1 MTVGDLLREELH
13 DLQRGVFLFP
23 FSFISVCVFTS
34 VYVVCLFLFV
44 CLNSITML
52 EFFIFVKYL
61 SNIEDNV

>member
-1 MTVGDLLREELH
+1 MIFKGEFFFNFYVYFCL
-13 DLQRGVFLFP
+13 
-23 FSFISVCVFTS
+23 CVYFG
-34 VYVVCLFLFV
+34 LFLFV

>member
-1 MTVGDLLREELH
+1 MIFKGEY
-13 DLQRGVFLFP
+13 FLSIFH
-23 FSFISVCVFTS
+23 FYLT
-34 VYVVCLFLFV
+34 VVCLFMFVCLLLFV